1 MLLLIGVMILNV
13 VISFINARNV
23 GRIWAESRAVGGW
36 IRLLAWAGAIQSA
49 VGFTYVYGILVS
61 YIAVSAG
68 YLPPQMFSALM
79 SLIYLFIIIPAIGSG
94 IIITIQS
101 WINFPGINP

>member
-23 GRIWAESRAVGGW
+23 GRVWAESRAVGGW

-68 YLPPQMFSALM
+68 YLPPQMFSALICS
-79 SLIYLFIIIPAIGSG
+79 SLFPLLVQGLSLPFSPGS
-94 IIITIQS
+94 I
-101 WINFPGINP
+101 FPGINP